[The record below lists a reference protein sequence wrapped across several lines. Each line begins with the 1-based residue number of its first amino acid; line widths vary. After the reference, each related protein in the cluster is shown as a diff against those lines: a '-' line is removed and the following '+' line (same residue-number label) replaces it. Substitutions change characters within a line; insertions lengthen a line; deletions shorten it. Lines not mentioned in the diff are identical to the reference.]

1 MQRVESIDAMPL
13 LWAIDDALLA
23 LDRLPAFARNFA
35 KNAAKRTVKNIDL
48 KSSSMTV
55 AGAVRAAGTTRPA
68 RGAQGSPDPA
78 SPVPGNADRH
88 GGHGHGR
95 GRAA

>member
-35 KNAAKRTVKNIDL
+35 MNAAKRTVKNIDL

-55 AGAVRAAGTTRPA
+55 GGAVRAASDTRPLA
-68 RGAQGSPDPA
+68 ALKDRLTPA
-78 SPVPGNADRH
+78 SAVPGNADR
-88 GGHGHGR
+88 R
-95 GRAA
+95 RRARPQPWSCA